1 MEFKIPHS
9 MKLEHEELHEEL
21 KRLASSRGKVAE
33 AAREVA
39 QVLHP
44 HFEKEEEYA
53 LPPLGL
59 LPQLAR
65 GEISPEMADVLKMT
79 DRLKA
84 ELPHMLEEHKAV
96 VATLERLVEAAKRA
110 RRPDATTFA
119 EKLELHAKYE
129 EEVSYPTS
137 ILIGEYVKL
146 KLGK

>member
-119 EKLELHAKYE
+119 EKL
-129 EEVSYPTS
+129 
-137 ILIGEYVKL
+137 
-146 KLGK
+146 